1 MRGVRERSGPQGFTQ
16 SYPAFM
22 REVSNP
28 GSNFTRISDKCSNEG
43 VSYFTE
49 LLSNW
54 SGSPGYCIE
63 IGNGEWD
70 SWFMPFTKQVDIACD
85 KVKEIDELSEGY
97 HIIGLSQG
105 NMVGRGLVELCS
117 DGPPVKNLISLAG
130 PHAGIASVPFCGSG
144 LLCILAD
151 SLLKL
156 AIYSNFVQEHLAPAG
171 YIKIPTDIADYR
183 KGCKFL
189 PVVNNE
195 IHGNSTFKKRF
206 ASLENLVLIMFEK
219 DQILVP
225 KQTSWFGYYPDGSWS
240 TVLPAKETKLYT
252 EDWIGLKI
260 LDEAGKVKFLNVSGN
275 HLEISTSEMKKNI
288 LPYLV
293 DNASTTV
300 TTSRSSDLWPSSVRN
315 FDDKLNGVGEEILEL
330 HTHVESVSLRSWT
343 FW

>member
-1 MRGVRERSGPQGFTQ
+1 MNFMLIFIVILTLQ
-16 SYPAFM
+16 SITTYSLPF
-22 REVSNP
+22 VVFH
-28 GSNFTRISDKCSNEG
+28 GISDKCSNDG

-63 IGNGEWD
+63 IGNGAWD
-70 SWFMPFTKQVDIACD
+70 SWFMPFTKQVHIACD

-105 NMVGRGLVELCS
+105 NMVGRGLVEFCS

-130 PHAGIASVPFCGSG
+130 PHAGIASVPFCGQSG

-195 IHGNSTFKKRF
+195 VHGNSTFKKRF

-219 DQILVP
+219 DEILVP

-240 TVLPAKETKLYT
+240 TVLPANETKLYT

-260 LDEAGKVKFLNVSGN
+260 LDEAGKVKFLNVSGS

-300 TTSRSSDLWPSSVRN
+300 TTSRSSDIWHFN
-315 FDDKLNGVGEEILEL
+315 DELNGVVEEILQL
-330 HTHVESVSLRSWT
+330 NTHVETVRLRSWP
-343 FW
+343 FWYGKR